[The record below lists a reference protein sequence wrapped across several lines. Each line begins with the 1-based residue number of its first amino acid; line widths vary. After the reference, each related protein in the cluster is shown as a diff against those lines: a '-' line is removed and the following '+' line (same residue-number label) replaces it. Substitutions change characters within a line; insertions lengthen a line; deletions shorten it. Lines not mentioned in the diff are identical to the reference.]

1 MDGNQNKVIDELFNF
16 GTEIMN
22 KYKIYP
28 IIGMLIMVVLLMGI
42 IILSGLY
49 LWFAG
54 YKSAGTYYDVVI
66 KKEVCRDKILL
77 KTLSKIERIPRD

>member
-1 MDGNQNKVIDELFNF
+1 
-16 GTEIMN
+16 MN
-22 KYKIYP
+22 KRKVYP
-28 IIGMLIMVVLLMGI
+28 IIGVLIIVMLLIGI

-54 YKSAGTYYDVVI
+54 YKSAGMYYDVVI